1 MRFLGAA
8 SLALAVLMIGLSSI
22 QTELSR
28 QSLYSLSTAFWSEF
42 RRLLADTHAPP
53 GEILRRLSGFER
65 YRELD
70 FVSRTLQLL
79 PEHRFQE
86 AYRLALE
93 QSQVRSL
100 ELYPLLCQGRGDPG
114 YSEPGASAGTAG
126 CPSRPGCGRS
136 PLPTSSASIRLSSS
150 GTVSASLGHCL
161 SLFFSFREDSEL

>member
-70 FVSRTLQLL
+70 FVSGTLQLL

-100 ELYPLLCQGRGDPG
+100 ELYPLLCQAGEIPG
-114 YSEPGASAGTAG
+114 TVSLEHQLEQLDALLARMREITA
-126 CPSRPGCGRS
+126 
-136 PLPTSSASIRLSSS
+136 PTSSASIRPSGS

>member
-53 GEILRRLSGFER
+53 GEILRRLSGFAR

-70 FVSRTLQLL
+70 FVSGTLQLL
-79 PEHRFQE
+79 SEHRFQE

-100 ELYPLLCQGRGDPG
+100 ELYPLLCQ
-114 YSEPGASAGTAG
+114 AGEI
-126 CPSRPGCGRS
+126 P
-136 PLPTSSASIRLSSS
+136 
-150 GTVSASLGHCL
+150 GTVSLEHQLEQDALLARMREITSAHQQRIDSSLRL
-161 SLFFSFREDSEL
+161 SHSLSVFGALFVFIFLI

>member
-28 QSLYSLSTAFWSEF
+28 QSLYRLSAAFWGEF

-70 FVSRTLQLL
+70 FVSGTLQLL
-79 PEHRFQE
+79 PERRFQE

-100 ELYPLLCQGRGDPG
+100 ELYPLLYQ
-114 YSEPGASAGTAG
+114 AGEI
-126 CPSRPGCGRS
+126 P
-136 PLPTSSASIRLSSS
+136 
-150 GTVSASLGHCL
+150 GTVSLEHQLEQLDALLARMREITAAHQQRIDSSLRLWHSL
-161 SLFFSFREDSEL
+161 SVFGALFVFIFLI

>member
-28 QSLYSLSTAFWSEF
+28 QSLYSLSAAFWGEF

-70 FVSRTLQLL
+70 FVSGTLQLL
-79 PEHRFQE
+79 PERRFQE

-100 ELYPLLCQGRGDPG
+100 ELYPLLCQ
-114 YSEPGASAGTAG
+114 AGEI
-126 CPSRPGCGRS
+126 P
-136 PLPTSSASIRLSSS
+136 
-150 GTVSASLGHCL
+150 GTVSLEHQLEQLDALLARMREITAAHQQRIDSSLRLWHSL
-161 SLFFSFREDSEL
+161 SVFGALFVFIFLI

>member
-28 QSLYSLSTAFWSEF
+28 QSLYSLSASFWSEF

-70 FVSRTLQLL
+70 FVSGTLQLL

-100 ELYPLLCQGRGDPG
+100 ELYPLLCQ
-114 YSEPGASAGTAG
+114 AGEI
-126 CPSRPGCGRS
+126 P
-136 PLPTSSASIRLSSS
+136 
-150 GTVSASLGHCL
+150 GTVSLEHQLEQLDALLARMREITAAHQQRIDSSLRLWHSL
-161 SLFFSFREDSEL
+161 SVFGALFVFIFLI

>member
-53 GEILRRLSGFER
+53 GEILRRLSGFAR

-70 FVSRTLQLL
+70 FVSGTLQLL

-100 ELYPLLCQGRGDPG
+100 ELYPLLCQ
-114 YSEPGASAGTAG
+114 AGEI
-126 CPSRPGCGRS
+126 P
-136 PLPTSSASIRLSSS
+136 
-150 GTVSASLGHCL
+150 GTVSLEHQLEQQDKRPKRTKSVTKQPDT
-161 SLFFSFREDSEL
+161 R

>member
-8 SLALAVLMIGLSSI
+8 NLALAVLMIGLSSI

-53 GEILRRLSGFER
+53 GEILRRLSGFAR
-65 YRELD
+65 YREFD
-70 FVSRTLQLL
+70 FVSGTLQLL

-100 ELYPLLCQGRGDPG
+100 ELYPLLCQAGEIPG
-114 YSEPGASAGTAG
+114 TVSLEHQLEQLDALLA
-126 CPSRPGCGRS
+126 RMRRS
-136 PLPTSSASIRLSSS
+136 PLPTSSASIRLSGS

>member
-28 QSLYSLSTAFWSEF
+28 QSLYSLSAAFWGEF

-53 GEILRRLSGFER
+53 GEILRRLSGFAR

-70 FVSRTLQLL
+70 FVSGTLQLL

-100 ELYPLLCQGRGDPG
+100 ELYPLLCQAGEIPEHQLEQLDALLARMREITSAHQQRID
-114 YSEPGASAGTAG
+114 SSLRLWHSLSVFGA
-126 CPSRPGCGRS
+126 
-136 PLPTSSASIRLSSS
+136 
-150 GTVSASLGHCL
+150 
-161 SLFFSFREDSEL
+161 LFVFIFLI

>member
-8 SLALAVLMIGLSSI
+8 SLALAVLMIGFSSI

-28 QSLYSLSTAFWSEF
+28 QSLYSLSTVFWSEF

-70 FVSRTLQLL
+70 FVSGTLQLL
-79 PEHRFQE
+79 PERRFQE

-100 ELYPLLCQGRGDPG
+100 ELYPLLCQ
-114 YSEPGASAGTAG
+114 AGEI
-126 CPSRPGCGRS
+126 P
-136 PLPTSSASIRLSSS
+136 
-150 GTVSASLGHCL
+150 GTVSLEHQLEQLDALLARMREITAAHQQRIDSSLRLWHSL
-161 SLFFSFREDSEL
+161 SVFGALFVFIFLI